1 MRSTVNAPP
10 LLSDDVVERAF
21 VDGDAMRD
29 AWASA
34 AALEPAALRVE
45 HDAPDPRTAL
55 VQLVR
60 LLGERGLL
68 GLAVPSAYGG
78 TYAEV
83 RSVPLCL
90 ARERLGYSSP
100 LVELAFAM
108 QALGSY
114 PITARGSE
122 ALKEQYLPRVAA
134 GEAVAAF
141 ALTEEDAGSD
151 LSRMRTSATLVPE
164 GYRLQGKKI
173 FISNAGLASFYV
185 VFAVTTHATAETKL
199 RVSAFVVDAD
209 RAGVSTRPQ
218 HVLGGHPIGEL
229 VLDDVLVPL
238 SSRIGPEGAGMSIAL
253 ETLHKLRPTVGAAAL
268 GMGQRALSE
277 AVAHVRSRE
286 QFGAPL
292 AELQAVQMSLADMA
306 CELEASR
313 LLVYR
318 AAAVADVTAQLKAQ
332 NGAEQPGDRARVART
347 GSMAKLVATE
357 SAFRVIDRAVQLH
370 GGRGVET
377 TGIVARLYEDI
388 RALRIYEGASDV
400 QRLLIARAFLERGV

>member
-1 MRSTVNAPP
+1 MTLIANAPP

-21 VDGDAMRD
+21 VGPDELRD
-29 AWASA
+29 AWSSA

-45 HDAPDPRTAL
+45 HDARDPRDAL
-55 VQLVR
+55 VKLVR
-60 LLGERGLL
+60 LLGERGVL
-68 GLAVPSAYGG
+68 GLAVPQAYGG
-78 TYAEV
+78 TYADV

-90 ARERLGYSSP
+90 ARERLGYASP

-114 PITARGSE
+114 PITARGSD
-122 ALKEQYLPRVAA
+122 ALKAQYLPRVAA

-141 ALTEEDAGSD
+141 ALTEEEAGSD
-151 LSRMRTSATLVPE
+151 LARMRTSATLTPE
-164 GYRLQGKKI
+164 GYVLHGKKI
-173 FISNAGLASFYV
+173 FISNAGIADFYV
-185 VFAVTTHATAETKL
+185 VFAVTTPKTATSKL
-199 RVSAFVVDAD
+199 RLSAFVVDAE
-209 RAGVSTRPQ
+209 RPGLSTRPQ

-229 VLDDVLVPL
+229 QLENALVPL
-238 SSRIGPEGAGMSIAL
+238 TARIGDEGAGLSIAL

-277 AVAHVRSRE
+277 TLGHVRTRE
-286 QFGAPL
+286 QFSGPL
-292 AELQAVQMSLADMA
+292 SELQAVQMSLADMA
-306 CELEASR
+306 CDLESAR

-318 AAAVADVTAQLKAQ
+318 AAAVADVVAQLKVQ
-332 NGAEQPGDRARVART
+332 NGSESAGDRSRVART

-357 SAFRVIDRAVQLH
+357 AAFRVIDRAVQLH

-377 TGIVARLYEDI
+377 TSIVARLYEDI

-400 QRLLIARAFLERGV
+400 QRVLIARAMLERRV

>member
-1 MRSTVNAPP
+1 MHRTLNAPP

-21 VDGDAMRD
+21 VDAETLRE
-29 AWASA
+29 AWHSA
-34 AALEPAALRVE
+34 AALEAAALRVE
-45 HDAPDPRTAL
+45 HDAPDAPSAL
-55 VQLVR
+55 VRLVR

-68 GLAVPSAYGG
+68 GLVVPSAYGG
-78 TYAEV
+78 TYGAV

-114 PITARGSE
+114 PITARGSDD
-122 ALKEQYLPRVAA
+122 LKARYLPRVAA

-141 ALTEEDAGSD
+141 ALTEEQAGSD
-151 LSRMRTSATLVPE
+151 LARLETQAVRE
-164 GYRLQGKKI
+164 GGGYVLSGKKI
-173 FISNAGLASFYV
+173 FISNAGIASFYV
-185 VFAVTTHATAETKL
+185 VFAVTTPARGGQKL
-199 RVSAFVVDAD
+199 RLSAFVVDAES
-209 RAGVSTRPQ
+209 AGLSTRPQ

-229 VLDDVLVPL
+229 VLEGVRVTEAA
-238 SSRIGPEGAGMSIAL
+238 RIGDEGAGMSIAL

-277 AVAHVRSRE
+277 ALTHTRSRQ
-286 QFGAPL
+286 QFAGAL
-292 AELQAVQMSLADMA
+292 SELQAVQMSLADMA
-306 CELEASR
+306 CDLEAAR

-318 AAAVADVTAQLKAQ
+318 AAAVADVVAQLRSQ
-332 NGAEQPGDRARVART
+332 NGSESAEDRSRVART
-347 GSMAKLVATE
+347 GSMAKLMATE
-357 SAFRVIDRAVQLH
+357 AAFRVIDRAVQLH

-400 QRLLIARAFLERGV
+400 QRLLIARALLERGV